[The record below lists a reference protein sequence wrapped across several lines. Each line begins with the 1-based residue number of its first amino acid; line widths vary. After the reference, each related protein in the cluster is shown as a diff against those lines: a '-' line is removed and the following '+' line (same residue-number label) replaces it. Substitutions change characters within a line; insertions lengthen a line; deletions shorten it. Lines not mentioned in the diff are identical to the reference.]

1 MLGVYLYPLAK
12 CILILCDGGGSNNS
26 GHYIFK
32 EDLEKTAFELGVD
45 IRIAHYPPYCSKW
58 NPIEHRLFPFVSKEL
73 RGANY
78 TSIDKVVQCIKRTKT
93 KTGLQVIVTTNDK
106 IYQTGRKYNDGYK
119 DKMNIVF
126 DEYLPKWNYTAKAM
140 N

>member
-1 MLGVYLYPLAK
+1 MLGVYLYPIAK
-12 CILILCDGGGSNNS
+12 CILILCDGGGSNSNA
-26 GHYIFK
+26 HYIFK
-32 EDLEKTAFELGVD
+32 EDLEKTALELGVD

-93 KTGLQVIVTTNDK
+93 KTGMRVIVTKNDA
-106 IYQTGRKYNDGYK
+106 IYQTGRKYKDGYK
-119 DKMNIVF
+119 TKMNIVF
-126 DEYLPKWNYTAKAM
+126 DEYLPKWNYTAKAIA
-140 N
+140 